1 MTDDPTKRRFLTIE
15 SGLTRT
21 LRGTWTLW
29 AVALAFAAG
38 VFFASYAMTEGS
50 NALGIAVL
58 LAAGI
63 VGGAFVRLLA
73 RENLVAVLFALIVV
87 VECVIFSQL
96 ANPWSNLWPVLIPG
110 NAIGVMIGS
119 ILRETLRESR
129 R

>member
-1 MTDDPTKRRFLTIE
+1 MRKVPYS
-15 SGLTRT
+15 SGLIRT

-29 AVALAFAAG
+29 AMALAFVAG
-38 VFFASYAMTEGS
+38 VFFASYSLTKGS

-87 VECVIFSQL
+87 VECVIFPS
-96 ANPWSNLWPVLIPG
+96 
-110 NAIGVMIGS
+110 
-119 ILRETLRESR
+119 LRSR
-129 R
+129 GPTCGRY